1 MYIISLLHV
10 NRDHDGDDEDQEDP
24 TSIGWYKLMLAQVVT
39 GPYVVR
45 AEILVVTVLV
55 SPVRVVRVELG
66 VQVGLEDVGVV
77 EDTDEAEKVETE
89 VPTRARGRGR
99 VGRCG
104 LLMMFFFAR
113 SNTTIK
119 RNTYKPMTVH
129 VQYTSLVGHRNYHSI
144 VVTVILPYFIRPYL
158 SHFLR

>member
-10 NRDHDGDDEDQEDP
+10 NRDYDGDDEDQEDP
-24 TSIGWYKLMLAQVVT
+24 TSVGWYKLMLAQIVT
-39 GPYVVR
+39 G
-45 AEILVVTVLV
+45 AEVLVVTVLV
-55 SPVRVVRVELG
+55 SLVRVVQVELG

-77 EDTDEAEKVETE
+77 EDTDEAEKVEAE
-89 VPTRARGRGR
+89 VATRARGRGR

-104 LLMMFFFAR
+104 ILMMFFFAR

-119 RNTYKPMTVH
+119 RNTYKPMT

-158 SHFLR
+158 SHFSR